1 MKLRTFPNFTF
12 CQMGDGWTS
21 WGGEED
27 GGCGQLGV
35 GGEAEGGD
43 VEAPH
48 LHRQRHAGHDDEG
61 RAGKGPVTQATNRS
75 CGWVYIKLSHNF
87 SEIHLLIKFP

>member
-1 MKLRTFPNFTF
+1 
-12 CQMGDGWTS
+12 MGDGWTS

-87 SEIHLLIKFP
+87 SEIHLPINFP